1 MSGSKKTFFSLFFF
15 GEKRTKNALTAK
27 TRSVSFLDCTRT
39 LAVTKEFVY
48 DASRCVIIFHHF
60 VKNYCLIIFLKE
72 NYSNELIYS
81 QLNTLGVAVKNKFHY
96 DENLFERSRQA
107 E

>member
-39 LAVTKEFVY
+39 LAITMEFV
-48 DASRCVIIFHHF
+48 
-60 VKNYCLIIFLKE
+60 L
-72 NYSNELIYS
+72 
-81 QLNTLGVAVKNKFHY
+81 TLRGGKSAFTV
-96 DENLFERSRQA
+96 L
-107 E
+107 